1 LLQRAGEFDRAWRA
15 APRLT
20 VLATR
25 REALGITGERVR
37 GCDPGD
43 AAGRRDKRDDN
54 AIRTP
59 WRLCH
64 PRLRRPI
71 RSALD
76 SGGWSALG
84 ALFGPM
90 VCWHTMK
97 RTTVKL
103 PDDLDARLRH
113 EAQRR
118 GVTISDV
125 TREAIEE
132 HLGGRRG
139 GTRRLL
145 AAAAGRSSNGD
156 VSVRI
161 EEILRA
167 EVHR

>member
-1 LLQRAGEFDRAWRA
+1 
-15 APRLT
+15 
-20 VLATR
+20 
-25 REALGITGERVR
+25 
-37 GCDPGD
+37 
-43 AAGRRDKRDDN
+43 
-54 AIRTP
+54 
-59 WRLCH
+59 
-64 PRLRRPI
+64 
-71 RSALD
+71 
-76 SGGWSALG
+76 
-84 ALFGPM
+84 
-90 VCWHTMK
+90 MK

-139 GTRRLL
+139 RRRLL
-145 AAAAGRSSNGD
+145 AAGAGRSGAAD

-167 EVHR
+167 EVLR